1 MKKKQTKALLYSL
14 VAVMAIF
21 LAACGKQSQSK
32 SNESASFK
40 NEPTT
45 SQTSDVK
52 STVLKGDG
60 FWYLAGSIN
69 GKSNSGMEAIA
80 FDSDTGKATMYNV
93 DKYYMSY
100 GNAQK
105 SNALNKEGTVNYSFK
120 QNDNNQTVIKLSGK
134 MSGVAFD
141 ETLTVKTKTHG
152 KNKDK
157 TLNISGYKAVR
168 DVDADKTN
176 IVFVRASAPKTK

>member
-1 MKKKQTKALLYSL
+1 
-14 VAVMAIF
+14 
-21 LAACGKQSQSK
+21 
-32 SNESASFK
+32 
-40 NEPTT
+40 
-45 SQTSDVK
+45 
-52 STVLKGDG
+52 
-60 FWYLAGSIN
+60 
-69 GKSNSGMEAIA
+69 
-80 FDSDTGKATMYNV
+80 MYNV

-105 SNALNKEGTVNYSFK
+105 ANALNKEGTVNYSFK

-134 MSGVAFD
+134 MSGVPFD